1 MVLNPIVVI
10 TTCLLFISASWAGV
24 TNDYDFFE
32 EHYQKINQN
41 IKQGFYESNLQLI
54 KQLEKQ
60 TLFQELDCYH
70 QGKIWHKIGVS
81 YYKLNRESE
90 AIACYKDKV
99 LLLWEN
105 CPKVPPSEKA
115 NTIYNIGVSYQ
126 YLNDIKPAK
135 IYLDKALYIF
145 ENDSLYPTHKL
156 AQKYHGIGK
165 FYKTLN
171 DPFRAELYFLNAIN
185 LYRKQKNSKEKEF
198 KVLNDLIGISMEF
211 KDYTKAKKYINDAL
225 LIHRDFPE
233 VIPQRNL
240 AMVYLNA
247 GTTYL
252 GLKKYS
258 TAQQMAQESL
268 NLLNKVNE
276 SFYYSIALEL
286 LAIINVDQENF
297 EVAEK
302 YMNQV
307 IHIRKQ
313 LDRNQK
319 QQDAIAR
326 GYENLCDIF
335 IRKKDISNANQ
346 SLNKAFDI
354 LLPKGSFDVNHL
366 PIIRKSKIFDDRHL
380 IRLIELKVK
389 ILKEKYRDSNDIL
402 FLKDALSTQH
412 KIDSVINRSLVSF
425 QFEQSKLDFLNLKFE
440 HYGKAVED
448 ALKLYEITNDS
459 YYLEEAYYFSSKT
472 KAIILQYELNQVN
485 AFKFNVSEEVLSQ
498 EKALREEMHAQQAL
512 LTEATHN
519 QDSLLN
525 TYTKA
530 QYALDSYLKEIEQK
544 EPDYFREKY
553 AFIIPPKLKEARKG
567 LPKDMAV
574 IEYFISED
582 TIYSFWLTNDDFF
595 SISTPYD
602 SVIKKALDDFI
613 GQCHDPK
620 LEVSQKLSN
629 LIFERCIQKG
639 LKKIAKNIKRIC
651 IIPDGQLH
659 KLSFEA
665 LINPD
670 TNTQKY
676 LIQDYSISYSYS
688 IALLFREQHGKHS
701 YNYIG
706 FGTKY
711 SPNLNKK
718 LKTRKRFFGNEN
730 LMQLALSQEEIKQG
744 GAIFDGKTF
753 IDNDA
758 SLENFLKYSADA
770 DIIHLSLHGLLDA
783 DDPGRSCIIFD
794 DHQEKFILSSQ
805 DLYGNRLKANLVLL
819 SSCHSASGKIY
830 NGEGV
835 QGMSKSF
842 LLGGAHNILSSLW
855 NASEAS
861 SMSITTSFLESIHEG
876 QPTDLALH
884 RSKLD
889 YLSKTEPNKRHPYYW
904 ANFILLGEI
913 DQHKEPTN
921 LSVWIVLIGV
931 LVVFFFL
938 LRYSKSIHKE

>member
-1 MVLNPIVVI
+1 MNPTLVI
-10 TTCLLFISASWAGV
+10 TTCFLILVSTSWAGV
-24 TNDYDFFE
+24 TDDNDFFNE
-32 EHYQKINQN
+32 YYQKINQN
-41 IKQGFYESNLQLI
+41 IKQGLYEDNLLLI
-54 KQLEKQ
+54 KKLEQQ
-60 TLFQELDCYH
+60 TLYQKLDCYRK
-70 QGKIWHKIGVS
+70 GKIWHKIGVS
-81 YYKLNRESE
+81 YYKLNREPE
-90 AIACYKDKV
+90 AIECFENKV
-99 LLLWEN
+99 LRTWED
-105 CPKVPPSEKA
+105 CPKVPASERA
-115 NTIYNIGVSYQ
+115 NTIYNIGISYQ
-126 YLNDIKPAK
+126 YLNNLESAK
-135 IYLDKALYIF
+135 IYIDQALNIF
-145 ENDSLYPTHKL
+145 ENDTAYPSNKL
-156 AQKYHGIGK
+156 ARKYHGIGR
-165 FYKTLN
+165 FYKELN
-171 DPFRAELYFLNAIN
+171 DAFRAELYYKNAIN
-185 LYRKQKNSKEKEF
+185 LYQKQGGNKLKEFDALNNLIVMNNNFKEYFKSKEYIKNTLSIYNSFPKE
-198 KVLNDLIGISMEF
+198 
-211 KDYTKAKKYINDAL
+211 
-225 LIHRDFPE
+225 
-233 VIPQRNL
+233 IPQNNL

-252 GLKKYS
+252 GLREYA
-258 TAQQMAQESL
+258 TALQMSQKAL
-268 NLLNKVNE
+268 TLLNVETEPFN
-276 SFYYSIALEL
+276 YSIALEL
-286 LAIINVDQENF
+286 MAMIKAEEKRFNLAETH
-297 EVAEK
+297 
-302 YMNQV
+302 MNKV
-307 IHIRKQ
+307 IEIRKV
-313 LDRNQK
+313 LYSKGER
-319 QQDAIAR
+319 QQQMALA
-326 GYENLCDIF
+326 YENLSDIL
-335 IRKKDISNANQ
+335 IRKGDIVSANNQ
-346 SLNKAFDI
+346 LDKAFNI
-354 LLPKGSFDVNHL
+354 LVPTGSFDNNHL
-366 PIIRKSKIFDDRHL
+366 PIIKSSKALDDRFL
-380 IRLIELKVK
+380 IRLIELKARIFK
-389 ILKEKYRDSNDIL
+389 TQYNTSKDIS
-402 FLKDALSTQH
+402 FLKKALSTQH

-448 ALKLYEITNDS
+448 ALKLYQITNDS

-472 KAIILQYELNQVN
+472 KAIVLQYELNQVD
-485 AFKFNVSEEVLSQ
+485 AFKSNVSEEVLSR

-512 LTEATHN
+512 LTEATRN

-530 QYALDSYLKEIEQK
+530 QYALDIYLKEIEQK
-544 EPDYFREKY
+544 EPDYFKEKY
-553 AFIIPPKLKEARKG
+553 AFILPPKLKEARKS

-574 IEYFISED
+574 IEYFISEN

-665 LINPD
+665 LMDPDKNP
-670 TNTQKY
+670 QKY

-688 IALLFREQHGKHS
+688 IALLFREQHGEHS

-711 SPNLNKK
+711 SHDLNKK

-730 LMQLALSQEEIKQG
+730 LMQLALSQEEIKRG

-770 DIIHLSLHGLLDA
+770 DIIHLSLHGLLDT
-783 DDPGRSCIIFD
+783 DDPGRSCVIFD

-835 QGMSKSF
+835 QGISKSF

-855 NASEAS
+855 NASETS
-861 SMSITTSFLESIHEG
+861 SMSITTSFLENVHEG

-921 LSVWIVLIGV
+921 LLVWIVLLGIA
-931 LVVFFFL
+931 LLFFFL
-938 LRYSKSIHKE
+938 LRYSKSVYKE